1 MEQQAIEREQEREEA
16 SEQQKKLEYLFG
28 EKEKECE
35 RMKVSTSQLSH
46 DVQQLQTA
54 LKEKDQILQVVL

>member
-16 SEQQKKLEYLFG
+16 SEQQKKLEALLN

-35 RMKVSTSQLSH
+35 RVKISTSQLTH
-46 DVQQLQTA
+46 DVQQLQEA
-54 LKEKDQILQVVL
+54 LKERDQIFQVIV

>member
-1 MEQQAIEREQEREEA
+1 LEQQAIEREQEREEA
-16 SEQQKKLEYLFG
+16 SEQQKKLECLLA

-46 DVQQLQTA
+46 DVQQLQTV
-54 LKEKDQILQVVL
+54 LKEKDQILQVIL

>member
-16 SEQQKKLEYLFG
+16 SEQQKKLEYLLG